1 MNERRNVN
9 GAQTAL
15 WEEMLGHPSSLLA
28 ANTTLRN
35 GPSKGFSFL
44 AYPARMFRDANG
56 Q

>member
-1 MNERRNVN
+1 MNERRNVH

-15 WEEMLGHPSSLLA
+15 WEILGHPSSLLV
-28 ANTTLRN
+28 ANTTLSN